1 MKKLLFIAIALFA
14 MTFASCNGRVT
25 PVSNS
30 NDSVEVVDSTDFVNA
45 DSTVVT
51 DSTVNL

>member
-25 PVSNS
+25 PVSNP
-30 NDSVEVVDSTDFVNA
+30 NDSVVDSTDSVNT
-45 DSTVVT
+45 DSIVAA